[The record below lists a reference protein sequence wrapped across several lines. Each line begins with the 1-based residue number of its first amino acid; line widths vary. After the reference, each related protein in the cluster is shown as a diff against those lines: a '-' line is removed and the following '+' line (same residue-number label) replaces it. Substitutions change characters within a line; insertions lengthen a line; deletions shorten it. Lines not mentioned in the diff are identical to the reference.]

1 MRCLWGYNAR
11 RDDFQSGIENGC
23 IKLFFTHPAPF
34 VGLLRGKFYC
44 RPVLLNTTNRYQ
56 NMVVWLEKGFA
67 QGANSLR
74 DWRQSI
80 ASAILPSIGQPL
92 QRWVTLPLYFACRR
106 LLCSASRTSRD
117 TPQSSIFWTII
128 PLIPTF
134 PHSPGVALRAVLA
147 GAGASPLVRLW
158 QCMQAIWKET
168 LWLDPRSEY
177 FLDAS
182 VHLAG

>member
-1 MRCLWGYNAR
+1 MVHLPGFYASCA
-11 RDDFQSGIENGC
+11 I
-23 IKLFFTHPAPF
+23 

-44 RPVLLNTTNRYQ
+44 HPVLLNSANRYQ
-56 NMVVWLEKGFA
+56 KWWYGLRRLCARSELASRLEAKH
-67 QGANSLR
+67 R
-74 DWRQSI
+74 
-80 ASAILPSIGQPL
+80 ASDSPIHRSPL
-92 QRWVTLPLYFACRR
+92 QRWATLPLYFACRR

-147 GAGASPLVRLW
+147 GAGASPLVRPW